1 MSIDTSRLRDL
12 ALSDTGFVFD
22 PYSGHTFTVNASGL
36 SILRALKQGVSVEEA
51 VARVKEEFEPE
62 GGEDISRDVTDYV
75 AMLRSLGLV
84 R

>member
-1 MSIDTSRLRDL
+1 MTIDTSRLRDL

-36 SILRALKQGVSVEEA
+36 SILRALKQGASVEA
-51 VARVKEEFEPE
+51 AIAQVQDEFEPE
-62 GGEDISRDVTDYV
+62 GGEDIARDVTDYV
-75 AMLRSLGLV
+75 GMLRSLGLV

>member
-1 MSIDTSRLRDL
+1 MKIDTSRLRDL

-36 SILRALKQGVSVEEA
+36 TILRALKQGASVDEA
-51 VARVKEEFEPE
+51 VARVQDEFEPE
-62 GGEDISRDVTDYV
+62 GGEDVARDVTDYV